1 MTMLRN
7 SLLACAAALFASVTS
22 AAVLDYQP
30 IPGASPVPAA
40 EGVGLRSQQD
50 LEAFLDGILNA
61 QLKEHHI
68 AGITVAVVK
77 DGQLFLSKGYG
88 YANVDKK
95 IPVDAGATLFRPG
108 STSKLFTWT
117 ALMQQVEQG
126 KVDLDADVNQ
136 YVTQFKVPS
145 TFDHPITV
153 RNLMTHTPGLE
164 DGALGYLMARNA
176 DGLIPLDKAL
186 GLHIPTRVKPAIS
199 DFNDGT
205 TASYSNWGAAL
216 AGLIVANVS
225 GMPFDDYIDKNILQP
240 LGMKS
245 STFREP
251 LPAELAP
258 HMSVG
263 YSFERGVFKGHDFEF
278 VHSFGPAGCM
288 SATAT
293 DMANFMIA
301 HLQNGEFNGQRI
313 LKEETAKLM
322 HSRQFSPSPHVA
334 GSGLGFY
341 EEYVNGHRLIG
352 HGGDLLFFHTNLM
365 LIPDANVGIFVSYN
379 TAGSL
384 PIDNRGDLIKQ
395 FMNRYYPAKLP
406 DVKSPDDFMQHV
418 AKYVGTYRENR
429 HSYTKVESLFAM
441 FGDVKVVPLADEK
454 RLFAAFGP
462 GGGSQMVEVAPGT
475 FRAVD
480 DDTTVSFVEGSDGRM
495 HIVGPFAFIAATK
508 LKWFETGAFH
518 YFIIGLAILCS
529 VIALVS
535 ALRNWKRDREGDPSA
550 RRARRIAGLLGLLQI
565 LFLIGLVVPIASLRD
580 MNEIV
585 YGLPSM
591 FHAALWLPLI
601 CIPLTAAVLWLALKA
616 WRNGFW
622 SRYGRAQFTVIALSS
637 AAFLW
642 SLNFWNLLG
651 FRFG

>member
-1 MTMLRN
+1 MNTIRKF
-7 SLLACAAALFASVTS
+7 LLACTAAAFATGAS
-22 AAVLDYQP
+22 AAASDYQP
-30 IPGASPVPAA
+30 IAGASPVPAT
-40 EGVGLRSQQD
+40 EGVGLRSKED

-61 QLKEHHI
+61 QMKEHHI
-68 AGITVAVVK
+68 AGITVSVVK
-77 DGQLFLSKGYG
+77 DGALFFSKGYG
-88 YANVDKK
+88 YADVDKQT
-95 IPVDAGATLFRPG
+95 PVDPATTLFRPG

-117 ALMQQVEQG
+117 AVMQQVEQG
-126 KVDLDADVNQ
+126 KIDLDADVNQ

-164 DGALGYLMARNA
+164 DGALGYLMARKPE
-176 DGLIPLDKAL
+176 DLVPLDKAL
-186 GLHIPTRVKPAIS
+186 GLHIPTRVKPAIT

-216 AGLIVANVS
+216 AGLIVSNVS

-263 YSFERGVFKGHDFEF
+263 YSFERGVFKGHDFEL

-288 SATAT
+288 SATAN

-322 HSRQFSPSPHVA
+322 HARQFSPSPHVA

-341 EEYVNGHRLIG
+341 EEYVNGRRLIG
-352 HGGDLLFFHTNLM
+352 HGGDLLFFHTNMVL
-365 LIPDANVGIFVSYN
+365 LPEANVGIFVSYN

-395 FMNRYYPAKLP
+395 FMNRYFPAKLP
-406 DVKSPDDFMQHV
+406 QVKSPDDFLQHV
-418 AKYVGTYRENR
+418 AKYAGTYRANR
-429 HSYTKVESLFAM
+429 HSYTKVEKMFAM
-441 FGDVKVVPLADEK
+441 FGDMKVVPLADEN
-454 RLFAAFGP
+454 RLFVSGLGA
-462 GGGSQMVEVAPGT
+462 GGAQFVEVAPGT

-480 DDTTVSFVEGSDGRM
+480 DDTTMSFVDGPDGRT
-495 HIVGPFAFIAATK
+495 HVVGPFAFIAATK
-508 LKWFETGAFH
+508 LEWFETGAFH

-529 VIALVS
+529 IIALVS

-550 RRARRIAGLLGLLQI
+550 LRARRIAGLLGLLQI
-565 LFLIGLVVPIASLRD
+565 LFLVGLIVPIASLRD

-585 YGLPSM
+585 YGLPWL
-591 FHAALWLPLI
+591 FHTALWLPLI
-601 CIPLTAAVLWLALKA
+601 CIPLTAAVLWFALKA
-616 WRNGFW
+616 WRNRFW
-622 SRYGRAQFTVIALSS
+622 TGYGRTQFTVIALSS